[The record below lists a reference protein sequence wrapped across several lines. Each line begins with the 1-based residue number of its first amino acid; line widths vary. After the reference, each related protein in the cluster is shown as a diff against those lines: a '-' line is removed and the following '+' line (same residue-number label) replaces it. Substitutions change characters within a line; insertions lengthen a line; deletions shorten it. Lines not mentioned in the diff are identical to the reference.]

1 MSAPDFWNNRE
12 RAQKDVDEVSRLRS
26 LINPFRE
33 LEREIADFEA
43 LQQLASEEKDESHRL
58 QAEREVASEHDRL
71 VRRLEEFEL
80 RQFLSGENDRANAFL
95 TIHSGA
101 GGTESCDWA
110 DMLLR
115 MYQRWIERGGFK
127 SRIVDVQTGE
137 EVGIKSVTLLVS
149 GEYAYGHLRT
159 ERGVHRL
166 VRISPFDA
174 NKRRHTSFASVDVVA
189 EIADSAPI
197 EVNPADLEIDTFRS
211 GGKGGQNV
219 NKVETAVR
227 IVHKPTGIVVA
238 CQAERSQGRNREL
251 ALKMLK
257 AKLYQIEEDKKRAEM
272 DRQYG
277 EKGEIAWGNQ
287 IRSYVFQPY
296 QMVKD
301 HRTGAETSN
310 VQEVMDGDIDMF
322 IQAKLRGQ
330 KAGKTVGPKE
340 SAVKIHLSPNPVYMK
355 PTANLRSLDKKS
367 IVVVDG
373 SHRTPAH
380 IGVSDADPRSEHAGL
395 CYVNVWQA
403 SLEDM
408 NIEWTDAGS
417 GPPPTS
423 RAHRW
428 DAYLT
433 QDALPLIRPNTED
446 PKYGDLL
453 LEVPN
458 KP

>member
-1 MSAPDFWNNRE
+1 VYANCGGSFDFPKLQQNLAALEARMAAPDFWNNRE
-12 RAQKDVDEVSRLRS
+12 RAQTDVEEVSRLRS
-26 LINPFRE
+26 LVNPFEE
-33 LEREIADFEA
+33 LEREINDLEA
-43 LQQLASEEKDESHRL
+43 LQQLATEEQDDARRA
-58 QAEREVASEHDRL
+58 QTEREVAAEHDRL
-71 VRRLEEFEL
+71 IHKLEEFEL
-80 RQFLSGENDRANAFL
+80 RQFLSGENDRANTFL

-115 MYQRWIERGGFK
+115 MYQRWTERSGY
-127 SRIVDVQTGE
+127 SSQIIDVQTGE
-137 EVGIKSVTLLVS
+137 EVGIKSVTLLVT
-149 GEYAYGHLRT
+149 GEYAYGHLQT

-174 NKRRHTSFASVDVVA
+174 NKRRHTSFASVDVVP
-189 EIADSAPI
+189 EIADTAPI
-197 EVNPADLEIDTFRS
+197 DINPADLEIDTFRS

-257 AKLYQIEEDKKRAEM
+257 AKLYQIQEDKKRAEL

-277 EKGEIAWGNQ
+277 EKGEIAWGSQ

-310 VQEVMDGDIDMF
+310 VQEVMDGKIDMF

-330 KAGKTVGPKE
+330 EAGKGE
-340 SAVKIHLSPNPVYMK
+340 
-355 PTANLRSLDKKS
+355 
-367 IVVVDG
+367 
-373 SHRTPAH
+373 
-380 IGVSDADPRSEHAGL
+380 
-395 CYVNVWQA
+395 
-403 SLEDM
+403 LE
-408 NIEWTDAGS
+408 
-417 GPPPTS
+417 
-423 RAHRW
+423 
-428 DAYLT
+428 
-433 QDALPLIRPNTED
+433 
-446 PKYGDLL
+446 
-453 LEVPN
+453 
-458 KP
+458 

>member
-1 MSAPDFWNNRE
+1 MSAPDFWNHRE
-12 RAQKDVDEVSRLRS
+12 RAQGDVEEVSRLRA

-33 LEREIADFEA
+33 LEREIDDFDA
-43 LQQLASEEKDESHRL
+43 LQQLSAEETDATARS
-58 QAEREVASEHDRL
+58 QAEKEVITEHARL
-71 VRRLEEFEL
+71 VHKLEEFEL
-80 RQFLSGENDRANAFL
+80 RQFLSGENDRSNAFV

-115 MYQRWIERGGFK
+115 LYQRWIERSGFQ
-127 SRIVDVQTGE
+127 SQIVDIQQGE
-137 EVGIKSVTLLVS
+137 EVGIKSVTLLVT
-149 GEYAYGHLRT
+149 GEYAYGYLQT

-174 NKRRHTSFASVDVVA
+174 NKRRHTSFASVDVVP

-197 EVNPADLEIDTFRS
+197 EVNPADLDITTFRA

-227 IVHKPTGIVVA
+227 IVHKPSGIVVA

-257 AKLYQIEEDKKRAEM
+257 AKLYELEQDKKRAEI

-277 EKGEIAWGNQ
+277 EKGDVAWGSQ

-310 VQEVMDGDIDMF
+310 VQGVMDGEIDPF
-322 IQAKLRGQ
+322 IQAKLRGL
-330 KAGKTVGPKE
+330 K
-340 SAVKIHLSPNPVYMK
+340 AVKG
-355 PTANLRSLDKKS
+355 D
-367 IVVVDG
+367 
-373 SHRTPAH
+373 
-380 IGVSDADPRSEHAGL
+380 
-395 CYVNVWQA
+395 
-403 SLEDM
+403 
-408 NIEWTDAGS
+408 S
-417 GPPPTS
+417 G
-423 RAHRW
+423 
-428 DAYLT
+428 
-433 QDALPLIRPNTED
+433 
-446 PKYGDLL
+446 
-453 LEVPN
+453 EV
-458 KP
+458 

>member
-1 MSAPDFWNNRE
+1 MAAPDFWSNRE
-12 RAQKDVDEVSRLRS
+12 RAQSEVEEVSRLRS

-33 LEREIADFEA
+33 LERAAEDFEA
-43 LQQLASEEKDESHRL
+43 LQQLALEEID
-58 QAEREVASEHDRL
+58 QAQRAHAEKEVADEHARL
-71 VRRLEEFEL
+71 IHKLEEFEL

-115 MYQRWIERGGFK
+115 MYQRWIERSGFTTQT
-127 SRIVDVQTGE
+127 VDIQTGE
-137 EVGIKSVTLLVS
+137 EVGIKSATLLVS
-149 GEYAYGHLRT
+149 GEYAYGYLNT

-166 VRISPFDA
+166 VRISPFDS
-174 NKRRHTSFASVDVVA
+174 NKRRHTSFASVDVVP

-197 EVNPADLEIDTFRS
+197 EINPADLEIDTYRA

-227 IVHKPTGIVVA
+227 IVHKPSGIVVA

-251 ALKMLK
+251 AIKMLK
-257 AKLYQIEEDKKRAEM
+257 AKLYEIEQDKKRAEI

-277 EKGEIAWGNQ
+277 EKGDVAWGSQ

-310 VQEVMDGDIDMF
+310 VQAVMDGEIDLF

-330 KAGKTVGPKE
+330 KGGKENGE
-340 SAVKIHLSPNPVYMK
+340 L
-355 PTANLRSLDKKS
+355 
-367 IVVVDG
+367 
-373 SHRTPAH
+373 
-380 IGVSDADPRSEHAGL
+380 
-395 CYVNVWQA
+395 
-403 SLEDM
+403 
-408 NIEWTDAGS
+408 
-417 GPPPTS
+417 
-423 RAHRW
+423 
-428 DAYLT
+428 
-433 QDALPLIRPNTED
+433 
-446 PKYGDLL
+446 
-453 LEVPN
+453 
-458 KP
+458 

>member
-1 MSAPDFWNNRE
+1 MSVPDFWNSRE
-12 RAQKDVDEVSRLRS
+12 RAQADVEEVSRLRS
-26 LINPFRE
+26 LINPFQE
-33 LEREIADFEA
+33 LEREIGDFEA
-43 LQQLASEEKDESHRL
+43 LQQLAAEERDESHRA
-58 QAEREVASEHDRL
+58 QAERELATEHERL
-71 VRRLEEFEL
+71 LHKLDEFEL

-95 TIHSGA
+95 IIHSGA

-115 MYQRWIERGGFK
+115 MYQRWIERNGFK
-127 SRIVDVQTGE
+127 SQIVDVQTGE
-137 EVGIKSVTLLVS
+137 EVGIKSVTLLVIDH
-149 GEYAYGHLRT
+149 YAYGYLQT

-174 NKRRHTSFASVDVVA
+174 NKRRHTSFASVDVVP
-189 EIADSAPI
+189 EIPDGAPI
-197 EVNPADLEIDTFRS
+197 EINPADLEIDTFRS

-251 ALKMLK
+251 ALRMLK
-257 AKLYQIEEDKKRAEM
+257 AKLYQIEEDKKRAEL

-310 VQEVMDGDIDMF
+310 VQEVMDGNIDMF

-330 KAGKTVGPKE
+330 KAAKGE
-340 SAVKIHLSPNPVYMK
+340 
-355 PTANLRSLDKKS
+355 RD
-367 IVVVDG
+367 
-373 SHRTPAH
+373 
-380 IGVSDADPRSEHAGL
+380 
-395 CYVNVWQA
+395 
-403 SLEDM
+403 
-408 NIEWTDAGS
+408 
-417 GPPPTS
+417 
-423 RAHRW
+423 
-428 DAYLT
+428 
-433 QDALPLIRPNTED
+433 
-446 PKYGDLL
+446 DL
-453 LEVPN
+453 
-458 KP
+458 

>member
-1 MSAPDFWNNRE
+1 MTSRSLRNDLVALEARMSAPDFWSNRE
-12 RAQKDVDEVSRLRS
+12 RAQSEVEEVSRLRS
-26 LINPFRE
+26 LIESISRTRTRGRKISKRCNNSRLRKAILRNARMQKKKWPTNMRVFFTNSRS
-33 LEREIADFEA
+33 LNCASFFPAKTIA
-43 LQQLASEEKDESHRL
+43 S
-58 QAEREVASEHDRL
+58 
-71 VRRLEEFEL
+71 
-80 RQFLSGENDRANAFL
+80 NAFL

-115 MYQRWIERGGFK
+115 MYQRWIERSGFT
-127 SRIVDVQTGE
+127 SQVVDIQTGE
-137 EVGIKSVTLLVS
+137 EVGIKSATLLVR
-149 GEYAYGHLRT
+149 GEYAYGYLNT

-174 NKRRHTSFASVDVVA
+174 NKRRHTSFASVDVVP

-197 EVNPADLEIDTFRS
+197 EINPADLEIDTYRS

-251 ALKMLK
+251 AIKMLK
-257 AKLYQIEEDKKRAEM
+257 AKLYEIEQDKKRAEI

-277 EKGEIAWGNQ
+277 EKGDVAWGSQ

-310 VQEVMDGDIDMF
+310 VQAVMDGEIDLF

-330 KAGKTVGPKE
+330 KGGKET
-340 SAVKIHLSPNPVYMK
+340 
-355 PTANLRSLDKKS
+355 
-367 IVVVDG
+367 
-373 SHRTPAH
+373 
-380 IGVSDADPRSEHAGL
+380 SD
-395 CYVNVWQA
+395 V
-403 SLEDM
+403 
-408 NIEWTDAGS
+408 
-417 GPPPTS
+417 
-423 RAHRW
+423 
-428 DAYLT
+428 
-433 QDALPLIRPNTED
+433 
-446 PKYGDLL
+446 
-453 LEVPN
+453 
-458 KP
+458 